1 MKTARV
7 LQELFARLPN
17 MSSGPMIL
25 MAREGTVRDI
35 PEWQALHRSLGI
47 PYSKAEWATLP
58 QMWDDLLSS
67 GRLKLF
73 LVENRI
79 NPPGARLVSCCAAVF
94 ATDRFCIEA
103 CSFSPPFLGT
113 QLVRRYRSGEAVM
126 LSRPEIAR
134 ANTKGGLNLVLC
146 FEGPERG
153 ALLGEHYLALQQKRG
168 EAFHLAIAGYR
179 LKQFLA
185 NPIGEQAYEETRDAG
200 AILRTDYAKVVFAG
214 NGACPT
220 HLRPRLVGLTK
231 EEAEAHPGSYL
242 SSLFVHNP
250 PRFHFSRAEQKLL
263 RSALSGETSEE
274 LAESLS
280 VSRWTVKKRWQ
291 AIYERVADVDRDLLP
306 CSLADG
312 TYVHGRGA
320 ERRRRL
326 LGYLRQHPEELR
338 PFQIDE

>member
-1 MKTARV
+1 M
-7 LQELFARLPN
+7 P
-17 MSSGPMIL
+17 SGPMIL
-25 MAREGTVRDI
+25 MSREGTARDI
-35 PEWQALHRSLGI
+35 PEWQVLHRSLGI
-47 PYSKAEWATLP
+47 PYSSAEWATLP
-58 QMWDDLLSS
+58 QMWDDLLST

-73 LVENRI
+73 LVENRT

-103 CSFSPPFLGT
+103 CSISPPFFGI
-113 QLVRRYRSGEAVM
+113 QLVRRYRSGDAV
-126 LSRPEIAR
+126 LLTRPEIAR

-146 FEGPERG
+146 FEGPERS
-153 ALLGEHYLALQQKRG
+153 ALLGEHYLALQQKRS

-200 AILRTDYAKVVFAG
+200 AMLRTDYAKVACASD
-214 NGACPT
+214 GAWPSQ
-220 HLRPRLVGLTK
+220 LRPRLVGLTK

-250 PRFHFSRAEQKLL
+250 PRFHFSRAEQRLL
-263 RSALSGETSEE
+263 RWALSGETSEE

-280 VSRWTVKKRWQ
+280 VSRWTVKKRWH
-291 AIYERVADVDRDLLP
+291 AIYKRVGDVDPHLLP
-306 CSLADG
+306 CSLAEGAD
-312 TYVHGRGA
+312 VHGRGA

-338 PFQIDE
+338 PFQTEE